1 METSTSHWEH
11 IRGHTVQPGFSLVT
25 KETVYPPSFT
35 LSVQLDTNAVTVPEL
50 RLTAVAREA
59 LRGKSK
65 DILE

>member
-11 IRGHTVQPGFSLVT
+11 IQVHTVQPGFSLVT
-25 KETVYPPSFT
+25 KEIVCPLNFT
-35 LSVQLDTNAVTVPEL
+35 LSVQLDTNAITVPEL

>member
-11 IRGHTVQPGFSLVT
+11 FRGHTVQPGFSLVT
-25 KETVYPPSFT
+25 KETVCPPSLT
-35 LSVQLDTNAVTVPEL
+35 LSVQLDTNVVTVPKL
-50 RLTAVAREA
+50 GLTAMAREA

>member
-11 IRGHTVQPGFSLVT
+11 MRGHTVQPGFSLVT
-25 KETVYPPSFT
+25 KETVCPPSFT
-35 LSVQLDTNAVTVPEL
+35 LSVQLDTKAVTVPEL

-59 LRGKSK
+59 PRGKSK

>member
-11 IRGHTVQPGFSLVT
+11 LQEHTVQPGFSLVT
-25 KETVYPPSFT
+25 KETVCLPSFT